1 MEIHV
6 FANNQQLGPFS
17 KESVLEMARLG
28 SLPPDASVWHDGV
41 KDWYPVSEFVG
52 NQGGAVATPVSVPTA
67 EEALS
72 PERLVSSRSE
82 SEGEPSPTTF
92 VVRGVAAGLGTA
104 VVAGGAWFAF
114 SFMTGIW
121 IGLIGLLVGWLVGKM
136 TSVAN
141 REEGAAILPISAVV
155 FTLVTYLPILVVRPM
170 NLWVWLSCAFAG
182 FNAWKA
188 AAN

>member
-28 SLPPDASVWHDGV
+28 SLPPEASVWHDGV
-41 KDWYPVSEFVG
+41 KDWYPISEFVG
-52 NQGGAVATPVSVPTA
+52 NHGGSVPSAASIPST
-67 EEALS
+67 EATEVS
-72 PERLVSSRSE
+72 ERSAPTRSGAD
-82 SEGEPSPTTF
+82 GEPSPTAF
-92 VVRGVAAGLGTA
+92 VIRGVAAGLGTA
-104 VVAGGAWFAF
+104 VVAGGAWLAF
-114 SFMTGIW
+114 SVMTGIW

-136 TSVAN
+136 TSVAS
-141 REEGAAILPISAVV
+141 REEGAVVLPISAVV
-155 FTLVTYLPILVVRPM
+155 FTLVTYLPILIVRPLNM
-170 NLWVWLSCAFAG
+170 WVWLSCAFAG